1 MIWIFRNICV
11 LLLAWLY
18 DIMGIIHENLFRKIK
33 NKKIKLFNYWK
44 KVKSYPIKL
53 WSKGLKI
60 LKQAPRKKKKSLKAS
75 QKWFLLDQGLEKM
88 VNLYTLI
95 LHIGSV
101 AWILLRNV
109 FSSDGE
115 KQRVGYLN
123 KQSRINMET
132 ECLYIFKTKDATEI
146 TNYYY

>member
-1 MIWIFRNICV
+1 M
-11 LLLAWLY
+11 L
-18 DIMGIIHENLFRKIK
+18 
-33 NKKIKLFNYWK
+33 K

-53 WSKGLKI
+53 WKKGLII
-60 LKQAPRKKKKSLKAS
+60 LKQAPRKLKKIYKSFPKVIS
-75 QKWFLLDQGLEKM
+75 HRSGPGGGRGRFLVKENFCKKCKFFYIFLGDNTNREIM
-88 VNLYTLI
+88 VNAYTLI

-132 ECLYIFKTKDATEI
+132 ACLYIFKTKDATEI